1 MIKVIT
7 IRLLQCVLCLCCL
20 FSPVVV
26 STELYSYYKSN
37 ISVEELLSDPEIY
50 ECSVETNSQ
59 QLCLDD
65 QLYYSIPVDLKFH
78 LTKSR
83 LVSVELSSD
92 LTLHHYVNLQSS
104 LRKDGLSIVKVEIDN
119 YAIDVLAQ
127 LKTVSANQVDKDLIF
142 LVNQY
147 PFQFPRKYSFLPN
160 KVLFHCL
167 EKKHILYETCVL
179 SSSLEFRRAIFSTV
193 NGSISIYFSLN

>member
-7 IRLLQCVLCLCCL
+7 IRLLQYVLWLCCL

-37 ISVEELLSDPEIY
+37 ISVEELLSNPEIY

-65 QLYYSIPVDLKFH
+65 QFYYSIPVDLKFH
-78 LTKSR
+78 LIKSR
-83 LVSVELSSD
+83 LVSVELTSE

-127 LKTVSANQVDKDLIF
+127 LRTVSANQVDKDLIF

-147 PFQFPRKYSFLPN
+147 PFQFPRKYSFLPS
-160 KVLFHCL
+160 KVFSHCL
-167 EKKHILYETCVL
+167 EKKHILYETCLL
-179 SSSLEFRRAIFSTV
+179 SSSLEFRGAIFSTV
-193 NGSISIYFSLN
+193 NGSISIYFS